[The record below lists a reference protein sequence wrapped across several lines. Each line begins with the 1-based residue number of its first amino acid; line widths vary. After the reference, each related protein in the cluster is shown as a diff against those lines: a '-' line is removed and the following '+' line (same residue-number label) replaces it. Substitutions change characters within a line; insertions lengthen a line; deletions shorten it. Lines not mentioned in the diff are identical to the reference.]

1 MNPEMQASK
10 EFFKDDSHLP
20 DGSIIPS
27 HTAEVL
33 RQIKGADLRKDC
45 SWLGG
50 DAWFGSVCSAVEAQV
65 RFGSRTTFIIKNNT
79 HLFPMQALHAVLR
92 ARYGDRPAGHWVVF
106 HATISNVKSMA
117 VVYGWS
123 QRGLSYFI
131 STGGST
137 ELHDKKY
144 LSSFEDNFGNIVYRE
159 INRQKFAH
167 FL

>member
-1 MNPEMQASK
+1 MNPEMQASE

-20 DGSIIPS
+20 DGSIIPL

-33 RQIKGADLRKDC
+33 REIKGVDLRKDN

-50 DAWFGSVCSAVEAQV
+50 DAWVGSVCSAVEAQI

-92 ARYGDRPAGHWVVF
+92 ACYGDRPAGHWVVF
-106 HATISNVKSMA
+106 HATMA
-117 VVYGWS
+117 VVYGGS

-131 STGGST
+131 SKGLST
-137 ELHDKKY
+137 ELHEEKY
-144 LSSFEDNFGNIVYRE
+144 ISSFEDNFGNIVYRVC
-159 INRQKFAH
+159 A
-167 FL
+167 LPL